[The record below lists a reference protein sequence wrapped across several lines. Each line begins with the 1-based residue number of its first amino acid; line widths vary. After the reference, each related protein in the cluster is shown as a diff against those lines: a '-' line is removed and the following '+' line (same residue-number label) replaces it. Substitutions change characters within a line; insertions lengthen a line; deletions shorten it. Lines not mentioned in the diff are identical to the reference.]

1 MTVTDLILIVLVAA
15 GAFYA
20 GYQVGRF
27 KALAERG
34 TAAPDAPAPLPGPLD
49 GPFGEASAGPAR
61 PRGVPPPSSAGG
73 GDETWSSDQ
82 RAPPRRSSKP
92 PPAAAGLMGTGTT
105 EKPGEDLK

>member
-34 TAAPDAPAPLPGPLD
+34 AAAPSAPAPLPGPLD
-49 GPFGEASAGPAR
+49 GSFSEASAGPAR

-105 EKPGEDLK
+105 EKPD